1 MMGTFCRQETG
12 SDLQS
17 GKGNRVNII
26 MFNVY
31 KENNLDWNLDGFVL
45 KSSIIYSISIL
56 NTSSINK
63 TDITEC

>member
-1 MMGTFCRQETG
+1 MGTFCRQETG

-17 GKGNRVNII
+17 GNGNRVNII

-31 KENNLDWNLDGFVL
+31 KESNLDWNLDGIVL
-45 KSSIIYSISIL
+45 RPSNIYSISIL

>member
-1 MMGTFCRQETG
+1 MGTFCRQETG

-17 GKGNRVNII
+17 GKGNRVNQH
-26 MFNVY
+26 NHVY

>member
-1 MMGTFCRQETG
+1 
-12 SDLQS
+12 
-17 GKGNRVNII
+17 

>member
-1 MMGTFCRQETG
+1 MF
-12 SDLQS
+12 
-17 GKGNRVNII
+17 I

-45 KSSIIYSISIL
+45 ESSIIYSISIL

-63 TDITEC
+63 KTDITEC